1 MTLSFLSSPYG
12 LCSCVLVRSRRGL
25 HAKDIELLVVRHELE
40 LLRRQVARPKL
51 GTVDRALAGS
61 GGPPLAALHPTR
73 CAVAEDARFECGSPP
88 GFAMCAAGAASRKA
102 RQRKNPV
109 TRKSQFVV
117 PSGETSGGMGNSQVA
132 ICWFAC
138 SRAVPY
144 SSWKATSPVG
154 R

>member
-1 MTLSFLSSPYG
+1 MTLSFLSSPYA

-88 GFAMCAAGAASRKA
+88 ASRCAQPGRRAAK
-102 RQRKNPV
+102 RV
-109 TRKSQFVV
+109 
-117 PSGETSGGMGNSQVA
+117 SGR
-132 ICWFAC
+132 I
-138 SRAVPY
+138 R
-144 SSWKATSPVG
+144 
-154 R
+154 